1 MPEWMTP
8 ELCPVWCRATRSSF
22 SKSSTRVPGRRE
34 VISSAVA
41 RPTMPPPTIA
51 TSALQSMPARA
62 HRSGGPGG
70 SQPASSSLGDVGA
83 LGLDVH
89 GIQGLARGHEQAVPL
104 GTAEADVRADLR
116 QADLADALAI
126 RSEDVHA
133 VVSLAGPAG
142 PRPDVSVHV
151 GADAVRR
158 ARLAGELHRA
168 ESASLQEA
176 PLVHHVEDLDPHG
189 RGPA

>member
-89 GIQGLARGHEQAVPL
+89 GIQGLARGHEQAVSPWSA
-104 GTAEADVRADLR
+104 GEDVRAELPEAEPAPALGHLGENA
-116 QADLADALAI
+116 QA
-126 RSEDVHA
+126 VPF
-133 VVSLAGPAG
+133 PARPPP
-142 PRPDVSVHV
+142 PRP
-151 GADAVRR
+151 
-158 ARLAGELHRA
+158 
-168 ESASLQEA
+168 
-176 PLVHHVEDLDPHG
+176 
-189 RGPA
+189 